1 MLTAETSGKPFPVP
15 AGQVRPGWG
24 QGDLGLMVKT
34 GGPGEEAG
42 AEKDRCLLPP
52 MPVASVL
59 SSLTQPTGYY
69 GPGCVDA
76 CLLNPCQNQGS
87 CRHLPGAPHGYTCD
101 CVGGYFGHHCE
112 HR

>member
-1 MLTAETSGKPFPVP
+1 MKARGTWQGGRGALRRAEACS
-15 AGQVRPGWG
+15 
-24 QGDLGLMVKT
+24 
-34 GGPGEEAG
+34 
-42 AEKDRCLLPP
+42 LLH
-52 MPVASVL
+52 SVLSDL
-59 SSLTQPTGYY
+59 SSLTLPAGYY

-101 CVGGYFGHHCE
+101 CASGYFGQHCE